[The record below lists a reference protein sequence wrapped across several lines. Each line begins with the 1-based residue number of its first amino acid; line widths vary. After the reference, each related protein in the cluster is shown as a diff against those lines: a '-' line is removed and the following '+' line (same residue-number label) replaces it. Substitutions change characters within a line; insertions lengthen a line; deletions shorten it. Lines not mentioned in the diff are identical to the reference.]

1 MSPNNWRRDFP
12 TLSQEVY
19 GLPLVY
25 LDSAATAQTPNQVI
39 ERMQRFYQYEYAN
52 VHRGVHALSANAT
65 TMMEHSRAVIAA
77 FLNAPATENLVFT
90 KGTTEAINLIAH
102 SFLFS
107 QCQPGDEIIITE
119 MEHHSNIVPW
129 QIIAN
134 QLSIHIKVW
143 PVTTNGELDLDQ
155 LRTLF
160 TSRTKLLTMAHVSN
174 VLGSINDVKNATEL
188 AHQHDIAVFIDGA
201 QAVVHQQ
208 VDVQEIGCDFYAF
221 SGHKLYGPTGVGV
234 LYIGGKWLNT
244 LPPWEGGGA
253 MIDDVQLPG
262 GTTFLQAPWRFEAG
276 TPNIAG
282 ILGLEAAIHYL
293 NGIGFEPISSHDQ
306 SITDYAVDTLS
317 KVESL
322 VIYGNPRHRTGMV
335 SFNLGHYHPFDVGSF
350 LDRYGI
356 AIRTGHLCSQPLM
369 RALGTSAVCRA
380 SFGLYTTQQDVDL
393 LADKLKHIKQLL
405 G

>member
-12 TLSQEVY
+12 TLSQEVH

-39 ERMQRFYQYEYAN
+39 ERMQRFYLYEYAN

-134 QLSIHIKVW
+134 QLSIQIKVW

-174 VLGSINDVKNATEL
+174 VLGSINDVKSVTEL

-335 SFNLGHYHPFDVGSF
+335 SFNLGHHHPFDVGSF

>member
-119 MEHHSNIVPW
+119 VEHHSNIVPW

-134 QLSIHIKVW
+134 QLSIQIKIW

-174 VLGSINDVKNATEL
+174 VLGSINDVKSVTEL

-221 SGHKLYGPTGVGV
+221 SGHKLYGPTGVGA

-262 GTTFLQAPWRFEAG
+262 GTTFLKAPWRFEAG

-293 NGIGFEPISSHDQ
+293 NGIGFESISFHDQ
-306 SITDYAVDTLS
+306 SITDYAVDALS

-335 SFNLGHYHPFDVGSF
+335 SFNLGHHHPFDVGSF

-356 AIRTGHLCSQPLM
+356 AIRTGHLCAQPLM

-393 LADKLKHIKQLL
+393 LVDKLKHIKQLL